1 MQRTWFSFT
10 PVFVMILL
18 VSAMWI
24 HGPIMQPAHYHEFAD
39 ARVMWGVNN
48 AMDVLSNAGFLLV
61 GVWALLALLSRR
73 RERVGDGVSVAYFLF
88 AVSILAT
95 AYASSYYHFAPDNAR
110 LFWDRLPIALACA
123 SLLAA
128 VRLDG
133 VQSTWQAGC
142 ELALW
147 LAAAWGSV
155 WWWQS
160 TADLRPY
167 LALQVMAIALIP
179 LWQVLN
185 GARSSQRLAFVWAIA
200 LYVVAKVCE
209 LADAPIL
216 THLIWL
222 SGHSLK
228 HVLSALVAWVLLREF
243 VRAPDFCKL

>member
-1 MQRTWFSFT
+1 MRRTRLF
-10 PVFVMILL
+10 FVPALVVILL
-18 VSAMWI
+18 AAVMWT
-24 HGPIMQPAHYHEFAD
+24 HGPIAQPSHYHEFAD
-39 ARVMWGVNN
+39 ARVVWGVNN
-48 AMDVLSNAGFLLV
+48 AMDVLSNVGFFLV
-61 GVWALLALLSRR
+61 GVWAMLALISSRGKSGR
-73 RERVGDGVSVAYFLF
+73 DAVFVAYLWFS
-88 AVSILAT
+88 ASIFAT
-95 AYASSYYHFAPDNAR
+95 AFASAYYHLAPDNAR

-128 VRLDG
+128 VRLDV
-133 VQSTWQAGC
+133 VQSKWRAGC

-147 LAAAWGSV
+147 LAAGWGSV

-167 LALQVMAIALIP
+167 LALQVMAIVLIP
-179 LWQVLN
+179 LWQLLN
-185 GARSSQRLAFVWAIA
+185 GARSSQRSAFAWAIA

-228 HVLSALVAWVLLREF
+228 HVLSALAAWLLLREF
-243 VRAPDFCKL
+243 VSLPDTCKP